1 MTPPPDVP
9 AYLAFG
15 DLGVDSLAMV
25 EHLPRT
31 DEKVWVEP
39 VDHPGGM
46 MGNAVVTVASL
57 GVRAGVVALLGDDAR
72 GEFVLADL
80 ADRGVDTRWVR
91 RIEAPTF
98 WTLALTTPS
107 GERCL
112 IQFPT
117 PAFTAD
123 WEGYDRAIVPH
134 ARWIHTTAEQ
144 GEPVRGL
151 LRAARAA
158 GVTTSLDVEHP
169 FVERED
175 LPSLLADTDVVFFNR
190 AAAETLGGVEAAT
203 RFASSHGT
211 RTALVTLG
219 GDGCALLAGDG
230 SFHTIGAHRVDP
242 VDTNGAGD
250 AFAGAFAA
258 GRLRGFDDLE
268 GAQLANLVAA
278 LSTTEVGGH
287 GAQYPPDRLRSEAE
301 VAGYAWGERWP

>member
-1 MTPPPDVP
+1 MASPSDVP

-15 DLGVDSLAMV
+15 DLGVDSLAV
-25 EHLPRT
+25 VDHLPRA

-39 VDHPGGM
+39 VDHAGGM
-46 MGNAVVTVASL
+46 IGNAVATTAAL
-57 GVRAGVVALLGDDAR
+57 GVTAGVIALLGNDAR
-72 GEFVLADL
+72 GDLVLADL

-91 RIEAPTF
+91 RIDAPTF

-123 WEGYDRAIVPH
+123 WDGYDRAIVPR
-134 ARWIHTTAEQ
+134 ARWVHTTAEQ
-144 GEPVRGL
+144 GEPVAEL
-151 LRAARAA
+151 LQKARAA

-190 AAAETLGGVEAAT
+190 AAADTLGGAQDAT
-203 RFASSHGT
+203 RFAVANGAG
-211 RTALVTLG
+211 TALVTLG
-219 GDGCALLAGDG
+219 ADGCALLEGDG
-230 SFHTIGAHRVDP
+230 SFGLIAPHP
-242 VDTNGAGD
+242 VEPIDTNGAGD

-258 GRLRGFDDLE
+258 GRLRGFGDRE
-268 GAQLANLVAA
+268 AAQLANLVAG
-278 LSTTEVGGH
+278 LSTTVVGGH
-287 GAQYPPDRLRSEAE
+287 GAEYPPDRLRAEAE
-301 VAGYAWGERWP
+301 AAGYTWGDRLS